1 MVEFVKEILNN
12 NTLMILLMFIVIFS
26 ISVFA
31 FSQVRKAILGSLI
44 SGAVSLSIALISKID
59 SINEFYNL
67 VFRDMFVFLR
77 YRAASSSSYERNLC
91 FYYITL
97 ERDINLSLFDL
108 IDFANDSKIIVSYS
122 LNIVREFKIKLVSF
136 LSNKKNNMIGKI
148 NMSKYTFALRLWFVL
163 LFKIYIRE
171 GENKKW
177 VA

>member
-26 ISVFA
+26 ISLFA

-67 VFRDMFVFLR
+67 VFRDIFVFLR
-77 YRAASSSSYERNLC
+77 YRAVSSSSYERNLC

-108 IDFANDSKIIVSYS
+108 IDFVNESKIIVSYT
-122 LNIVREFKIKLVSF
+122 LNVFREFKIKLVSF
-136 LSNKKNNMIGKI
+136 LRYKKNYMISKI
-148 NMSKYTFALRLWFVL
+148 NLSKFTFSLRL
-163 LFKIYIRE
+163 
-171 GENKKW
+171 
-177 VA
+177 

>member
-44 SGAVSLSIALISKID
+44 SSAVSLSIALISKID

-67 VFRDMFVFLR
+67 IFRDIFVFLR
-77 YRAASSSSYERNLC
+77 YRAASSSSYESNLC
-91 FYYITL
+91 LYYITL

-108 IDFANDSKIIVSYS
+108 IDFANESKIIVSYT
-122 LNIVREFKIKLVSF
+122 LNVFREFKIKLVSF
-136 LSNKKNNMIGKI
+136 LRYKKNYMISKI
-148 NMSKYTFALRLWFVL
+148 NLSKFTFSLRL
-163 LFKIYIRE
+163 
-171 GENKKW
+171 
-177 VA
+177 